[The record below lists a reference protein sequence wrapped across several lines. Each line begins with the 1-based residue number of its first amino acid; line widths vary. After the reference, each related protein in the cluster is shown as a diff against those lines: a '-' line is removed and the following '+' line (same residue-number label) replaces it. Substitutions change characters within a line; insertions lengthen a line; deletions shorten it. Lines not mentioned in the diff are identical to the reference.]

1 MVFRPYREST
11 NPKFILG
18 GAPMN
23 KKKLFLTLHLAFTV
37 LTFAGAIYVIVT
49 KSNAGFSVVPM
60 LFSLVFS
67 HLYRQ
72 EMK

>member
-1 MVFRPYREST
+1 
-11 NPKFILG
+11 
-18 GAPMN
+18 MN